1 MTFVVSVLSMNPCQA
16 CPDNFSIAKNV
27 DVYRVGRLNFVN
39 SVHDH
44 MLRVLEIDTEVL
56 NLTNGHGRGIVPEG
70 APPIDALV
78 VCYDS
83 SDSSSFEEV
92 EVVLRKHC
100 DSVYPHTH

>member
-1 MTFVVSVLSMNPCQA
+1 
-16 CPDNFSIAKNV
+16 
-27 DVYRVGRLNFVN
+27 
-39 SVHDH
+39 

-100 DSVYPHTH
+100 DSVYSRLSLIHRRIGGALESSHHRTSL